1 MPGTTVD
8 KEAVLLGLFREPSEY
23 LVFLDSEVVPVVH
36 DVLVEVG
43 LVVECPGGKE
53 GCGHKG
59 YQQGGHCVLLGIL
72 SAHRGDGLLDKVRY
86 GKCAYKCHGREHHQA
101 ITLINLDAEIAR
113 DIFKDHVGLNMVQEQ
128 EGENF
133 QIEVVLFRCAENGS
147 CK

>member
-1 MPGTTVD
+1 MPGATVD
-8 KEAVLLGLFREPSEY
+8 KEAVLLGLFREPSEN
-23 LVFLDSEVVPVVH
+23 LVFLDGEVVAVVH
-36 DVLVEVG
+36 DVLVEVF

-53 GCGHKG
+53 GAGHEG
-59 YQQGGHCVLLGIL
+59 YQQGCHCVLLGIL
-72 SAHRGDGLLDKVRY
+72 SAHRGDGLLDKVCY
-86 GKCAYKCHGREHHQA
+86 GEGSYKRHGREHHQA
-101 ITLINLDAEIAR
+101 VTLVNLDAEIAR